1 MRRALVI
8 VFALVFTAAALA
20 SPPRARV
27 AVRTTSLG
35 SVLVDS
41 RGHTLY
47 VFDRGKSANATI
59 WPPFLT
65 SGKPVAAGVPA
76 AKLGVL
82 KLAGGKLQVTYAGH
96 PLYFYAGDAKAGD
109 VRGAAIAQW
118 AALSRTGAK
127 LRAPKVPSPP
137 VTTTNPYP
145 YDPGGGY

>member
-1 MRRALVI
+1 MRRGLVI
-8 VFALVFTAAALA
+8 VFALVFAAAALA

-47 VFDRGKSANATI
+47 VFDLGRSSNSAV

-65 SGKPVAAGVPA
+65 SGRPVGSGVAA

-82 KLAGGKLQVTYAGH
+82 RLANGKLQVTYAGH
-96 PLYFYAGDAKAGD
+96 PLYFYAGDAKAGE
-109 VRGAAIAQW
+109 VRGASVARW
-118 AALSRTGAK
+118 SALSASGAK
-127 LRAPKVPSPP
+127 LRPKAPPPS
-137 VTTTNPYP
+137 TTTTPYP
-145 YDPGGGY
+145 GGDGY